1 LPKYRASLIV
11 RDRFGRAAGTAIT
24 EPHKG
29 KYMQRRRWLG
39 CLCLAVL
46 PRLADL
52 WAEVDALTLRPVR
65 RMTGRSFGRP
75 NCACASI
82 CGVVEEVEVDPV
94 RNHLHVAPRRRV
106 ELDHRLRVREP
117 FDQQPLAAALGHLH
131 QVVLERAPQLLEGEV
146 HAPIVLEAVLGPLR
160 VGLTK
165 TAAYFDGLLAQ
176 EGAIAVAV

>member
-1 LPKYRASLIV
+1 
-11 RDRFGRAAGTAIT
+11 
-24 EPHKG
+24 
-29 KYMQRRRWLG
+29 MQRRRWLG

-94 RNHLHVAPRRRV
+94 RNHLHVAPHPHLFLTSLARK
-106 ELDHRLRVREP
+106 RL
-117 FDQQPLAAALGHLH
+117 QG
-131 QVVLERAPQLLEGEV
+131 
-146 HAPIVLEAVLGPLR
+146 
-160 VGLTK
+160 
-165 TAAYFDGLLAQ
+165 
-176 EGAIAVAV
+176 